1 MCLVL
6 SSDHDE
12 LDKTAPHHIGPVG
25 SVPQWQ
31 RCWPVFVHAERNW
44 KYPTEMNAWNMGQD
58 VSKIFDGVWAP
69 NHPNQYPVT
78 PRWNLDMTIFNRN
91 VSQTSWNSIQDL

>member
-1 MCLVL
+1 MMNLIKLPHIILDQLEVFL
-6 SSDHDE
+6 SGSG
-12 LDKTAPHHIGPVG
+12 AGPF
-25 SVPQWQ
+25 
-31 RCWPVFVHAERNW
+31 WPVFVHAERNW
-44 KYPTEMNAWNMGQD
+44 KYPTEMNDWNMGQD

>member
-1 MCLVL
+1 M
-6 SSDHDE
+6 SMSKDE
-12 LDKTAPHHIGPVG
+12 DTPIQPSVVQNNLDPVVCG
-25 SVPQWQ
+25 IL
-31 RCWPVFVHAERNW
+31 AERNW